1 MPKFIYKMEN
11 ILGIK
16 YKMEEQAKIA
26 YGNARIKL
34 MEEEEKLFSL
44 NKKLV
49 SYQLKLK
56 VLMSDNLNIIKIN
69 QCREGIE
76 VIKSAITKQQ
86 LQVKKAEQLV
96 EARRTSL
103 NACILER
110 KTHEKLKEKAFDS
123 FILDYEGKQRI
134 EIDELVSFK
143 YNSPT
148 VN

>member
-56 VLMSDNLNIIKIN
+56 GLMSDNLNIIKIN
-69 QCREGIE
+69 HCREGIE

-103 NACILER
+103 NTCILER

>member
-56 VLMSDNLNIIKIN
+56 GLMSDNLNIIKIN

-76 VIKSAITKQQ
+76 VIKSSITKQQ
-86 LQVKKAEQLV
+86 LLVKKAEQLV

-103 NACILER
+103 NTCILER
-110 KTHEKLKEKAFDS
+110 KTHEKLKEKAFYS